1 MLYNEEIDHL
11 VNGLFRPQIMAPRH
25 FFLQLHVKP
34 KFIMTLLQCPDPPLV
49 GAGLCRLSQLG
60 IGQPLNEDSHEPS
73 KLDNR

>member
-1 MLYNEEIDHL
+1 
-11 VNGLFRPQIMAPRH
+11 
-25 FFLQLHVKP
+25 
-34 KFIMTLLQCPDPPLV
+34 MTLLQCPDPPLV